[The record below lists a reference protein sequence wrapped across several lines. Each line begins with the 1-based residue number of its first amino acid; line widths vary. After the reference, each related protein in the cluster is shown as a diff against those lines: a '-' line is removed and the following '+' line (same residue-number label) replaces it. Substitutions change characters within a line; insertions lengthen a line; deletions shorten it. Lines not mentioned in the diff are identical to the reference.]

1 MFHGGEQMRFLSAEI
16 DAVLDSTTRP
26 GAVGLGY
33 QLISDP
39 AHTETPGPMTPSV
52 SNALYGF
59 YPQSFTVNST
69 VYSVNFVLYRTFDR
83 KTLVRRLQPLKSN

>member
-1 MFHGGEQMRFLSAEI
+1 MFHDGEQMRFLSAEI

-39 AHTETPGPMTPSV
+39 R
-52 SNALYGF
+52 
-59 YPQSFTVNST
+59 ST
-69 VYSVNFVLYRTFDR
+69 HGNTRTNDAF
-83 KTLVRRLQPLKSN
+83 SI